1 MIKLNKSY
9 TINYGQG
16 SIVFTEID
24 KGTVSASYTI
34 KGNKNEGKID
44 GKLDGNVLKGT
55 FHVDASAGLIEF
67 TFSEDGFEAKWKQG
81 IEPGPMRGKWE
92 GNIAVDS
99 SSELQEENTN
109 ENLNV
114 VFVHINLGEFSDS
127 ARRPNMLDIQNK
139 VNSVFYKEGD
149 IEVAYDR
156 IELTK
161 AQNTVVELYFRY
173 KHNEMIPEHYLAK
186 LSDQIKTLSN
196 SLSGTVH
203 ALLINENELNFF
215 EKILKTEEYNDLTDE
230 QMLSAKKFS
239 DELEKKHQGIE
250 HGPMRGKL
258 EGNIGVDSSSEL
270 QEVNTNKKVHLIKFY
285 LGCDDEGN
293 GLIGSENAADLIYE
307 KITLISSFIK
317 EKIDDEVSGF
327 LYEEFLESFT
337 SIENKSINSTDFLD
351 FIKNKLKSD
360 LMRAEFESDPHIRI
374 VFIFDPKEYELEVW
388 HNEFPELS
396 EHIDC
401 DLQVFGYHSKFEDIV
416 CQEYADGDY
425 QSGIIYADL
434 NEESISSY
442 LKNEDQ
448 NDYFPQDSIFEQ
460 SNYRK
465 K

>member
-1 MIKLNKSY
+1 MLFNKKYS
-9 TINYGQG
+9 INNGQG
-16 SIVFTEID
+16 SIVFTEVN
-24 KGTVSASYTI
+24 KGTINALYTI
-34 KGNKNEGKID
+34 AGNKSEGKIN

-55 FHVDASAGLIEF
+55 FHVDAASGLIEF

-81 IEPGPMRGKWE
+81 LELGPMRGKWE

-161 AQNTVVELYFRY
+161 AENTVVELYFRY
-173 KHNEMIPEHYLAK
+173 KHNQKIPEHYLAK

-239 DELEKKHQGIE
+239 DELEKKYQGIE
-250 HGPMRGKL
+250 HGPMRGKW

-270 QEVNTNKKVHLIKFY
+270 QEKNTNQKVHLIKFY
-285 LGCDDEGN
+285 CCDDEGN
-293 GLIGSENAADLIYE
+293 DITLDNAPDFIYE
-307 KITLISSFIK
+307 KIMMINSFLK
-317 EKIDDEVSGF
+317 DKIDDEVSGF
-327 LYEEFLESFT
+327 LYEEFLGSFT
-337 SIENKSINSTDFLD
+337 SIENKSINSNDLLD

-360 LMRAEFESDPHIRI
+360 LMRAAFESGDTEIRV
-374 VFIFDPKEYELEVW
+374 VFIFDPKENELEVW

-396 EHIDC
+396 EHFYASYE
-401 DLQVFGYHSKFEDIV
+401 VFGHHSEFEDIV
-416 CQEYADGDY
+416 FQEYADGDY
-425 QSGIIYADL
+425 QSGIIYASL
-434 NEESISSY
+434 NEEPISYY
-442 LKNEDQ
+442 LKAEDQ
-448 NDYFPQDSIFEQ
+448 SDFFPQDSIFEQ